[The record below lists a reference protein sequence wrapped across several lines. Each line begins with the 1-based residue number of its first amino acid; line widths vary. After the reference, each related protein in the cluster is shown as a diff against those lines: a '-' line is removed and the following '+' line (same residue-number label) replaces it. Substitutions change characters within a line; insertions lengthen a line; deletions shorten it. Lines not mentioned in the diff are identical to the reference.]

1 MTKAE
6 ETPVNAKMP
15 VGDIA
20 YRILKSKGE
29 PVYFRDLIGQ
39 VLSVTSIHGNDLG
52 HQMSAVHTEL
62 NLDNR
67 FVFLG
72 KGMWALRE
80 LNLLSGTKEN
90 DDEGEA

>member
-1 MTKAE
+1 MIKAE
-6 ETPVNAKMP
+6 EPPVNGKMS
-15 VGDIA
+15 VADIA

-39 VLSVTSIHGNDLG
+39 VLSVKSIQGSDLG

-80 LNLLSGTKEN
+80 LNLGAGHKEY
-90 DDEGEA
+90 